1 MSDDA
6 KPQPSEQIR
15 AGLEL
20 RIASGVHAGA
30 RIALPPASEAGTAT
44 LSIGPGLDHDVVL
57 SDAPGSARLQ
67 FEEGNWRWAEQDFGA
82 ALTPGSAWKWGEV
95 QFGLATPGSDWSLPG
110 TLLFDRS
117 APRAVPPQDAVPSGA
132 SDTAA
137 HPTSATDAGDE
148 RATGLKQTPDESGG
162 EPGQLRDSEASRDPV
177 RAPARRTGLVAI
189 LATLVL
195 VLAGA
200 LFAAFAGRKPAEP
213 TVARPST
220 SEPAAPSNADPSAV
234 MAALT
239 GAGLDRHVRLIPLAD
254 GRIRLSGVV
263 GDDDELDRAIAAV
276 RRVTSRIV
284 QGILTQREFAARVAE
299 LQLEAPQPVT
309 LRAVPVGRVHLVDP
323 ERKGVDVRAVESWLA
338 RVLPEA
344 LAIEVPRAAPLAE
357 TASRTEGPAG
367 GGAAFAMAPAAAV
380 PVAAIATLPP
390 VPSDEPPLP
399 DIPDIRLVMGGSN
412 PYVVLGSGEKWLP
425 GGRVGGWYLTAIES
439 KALILEDT
447 LGRQLRSPR

>member
-6 KPQPSEQIR
+6 PQTQLEPT

-30 RIALPPASEAGTAT
+30 RIALPPAPEAGTAT

-67 FEEGNWRWAEQDFGA
+67 FEEGNWRWAEQDFRA

-95 QFGLATPGSDWSLPG
+95 QFGLAAAGSDWSLPG
-110 TLLFDRS
+110 ALLFDRS
-117 APRAVPPQDAVPSGA
+117 VPRAAPTQDAVPSGA

-137 HPTSATDAGDE
+137 PAASPDAGDE
-148 RATGLKQTPDESGG
+148 RAMGLKQTSDESGG
-162 EPGQLRDSEASRDPV
+162 EPGQFRDSEASRDPV
-177 RAPARRTGLVAI
+177 RAPARRTGLIAI

-195 VLAGA
+195 VVAGA
-200 LFAAFAGRKPAEP
+200 LFAAFVGRKPAEP
-213 TVARPST
+213 AVARPST
-220 SEPAAPSNADPSAV
+220 PEPAAPSNADPSAV

-284 QGILTQREFAARVAE
+284 QGILTQREFAARVAA

-323 ERKGVDVRAVESWLA
+323 ERKGIDVRAVESWLA

-357 TASRTEGPAG
+357 TPARMEGQAG
-367 GGAAFAMAPAAAV
+367 GGAAFATAPAAAV
-380 PVAAIATLPP
+380 PVAAIATLPA
-390 VPSDEPPLP
+390 VPSDQPPLP
-399 DIPDIRLVMGGSN
+399 GIPDIRLVMGGSN

-425 GGRVGGWYLTAIES
+425 GGRVGGWYLTSIES

-447 LGRQLRSPR
+447 LGRQIRSPR